1 MHGLRGVC
9 ALQDEALRP
18 FVAVLRHAESALVR
32 EMTVQVVAQAVTT
45 NPKSLG
51 SGAPFL
57 TTAVPS
63 ITTNH

>member
-1 MHGLRGVC
+1 MQVLKGFC

-32 EMTVQVVAQAVTT
+32 EMTVQVVGQAVTA

-51 SGAPFL
+51 SGAPSL
-57 TTAVPS
+57 TIAVP
-63 ITTNH
+63 